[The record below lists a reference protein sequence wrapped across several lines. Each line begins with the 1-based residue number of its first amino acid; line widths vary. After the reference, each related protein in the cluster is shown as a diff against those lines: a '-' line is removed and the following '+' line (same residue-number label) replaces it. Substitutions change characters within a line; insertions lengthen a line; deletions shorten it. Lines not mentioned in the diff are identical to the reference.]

1 MSNEER
7 LEKIISSL
15 NLAINKN
22 IVPNL
27 NIGDLNWLVA
37 RAELSAD
44 LERKYENTGSMFGRQ
59 AQRTLIDENKRLH
72 EALVIAYSHCD
83 DNLMDET
90 IDVIRMALDGDD
102 VKEIWAD
109 ELVKGYRAL
118 EDNS

>member
-7 LEKIISSL
+7 LVRIKDTHNRCVKLKYDSIT
-15 NLAINKN
+15 
-22 IVPNL
+22 
-27 NIGDLNWLVA
+27 WLIQQ
-37 RAELSAD
+37 AEHAQH
-44 LERKYENTGSMFGRQ
+44 LERRYENTGSMFGRQ

-102 VKEIWAD
+102 DKEIWAD

>member
-1 MSNEER
+1 MTNEER
-7 LEKIISSL
+7 LKEI
-15 NLAINKN
+15 KN
-22 IVPNL
+22 DWFLFGVL
-27 NIGDLNWLVA
+27 GKGNIEFLIEQGEHA
-37 RAELSAD
+37 QH

-118 EDNS
+118 EDNK